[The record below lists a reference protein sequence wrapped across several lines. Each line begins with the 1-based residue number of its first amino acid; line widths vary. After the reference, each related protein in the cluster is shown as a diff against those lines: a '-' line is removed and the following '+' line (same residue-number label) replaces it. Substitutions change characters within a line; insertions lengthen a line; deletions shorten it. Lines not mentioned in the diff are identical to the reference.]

1 MAASLPVMLS
11 LKGLLTLNCS
21 SRFKTLSKH
30 VLEIMSTTLT
40 LLHTH
45 ILEKFPRTIKV
56 SISVNIKYK
65 SYFKISIIENAICL
79 PAKVNP
85 LGTFSVVVDIRST

>member
-1 MAASLPVMLS
+1 MAASYVVFKRTAKSKLQFTIQNIVQACSRDYEYYFNFATHSYS
-11 LKGLLTLNCS
+11 LKGLLNLNCS

-45 ILEKFPRTIKV
+45 ILEKFPRM
-56 SISVNIKYK
+56 Y
-65 SYFKISIIENAICL
+65 
-79 PAKVNP
+79 
-85 LGTFSVVVDIRST
+85 